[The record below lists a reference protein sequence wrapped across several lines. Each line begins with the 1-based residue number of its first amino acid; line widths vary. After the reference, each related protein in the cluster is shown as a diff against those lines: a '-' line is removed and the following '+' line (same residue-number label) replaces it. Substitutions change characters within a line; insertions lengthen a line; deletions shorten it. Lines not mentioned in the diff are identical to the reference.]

1 MTLSQIQ
8 MYEMLTSFKN
18 LDDYDLGFCLTVLR
32 DNLPE
37 VSCNDFT
44 FECLNLIL
52 KKLPK

>member
-1 MTLSQIQ
+1 MTLSQK
-8 MYEMLTSFKN
+8 EMIEILKN
-18 LDDYDLGFCLTVLR
+18 SSELSHADLGFCLTVLR

-44 FECLNLIL
+44 FETLEQII